1 MIDIIKHNWHFR
13 FTPKTRNYTKYI
25 ILHHAAAK
33 TASPEDVHAWHLQR
47 DGGTWAG
54 IGYNFY
60 VRKNG
65 EIHEGRGLNQSGAHT
80 TGYNSV
86 SVGICFEGDFSTE
99 TVMNIAQLE
108 AGKAL
113 LRYLHEIYP
122 DAKIICHRD
131 VNNTA
136 CPGTYFPLGELLRYN
151 EVEKECDEMKR
162 YKNVSGLPYGK
173 EEIQALIDKGILK
186 GKKNLVT
193 GEDLG
198 LDLSEDMLRILII
211 MYRCMFG
218 GANA

>member
-1 MIDIIKHNWHFR
+1 MIDIIKHNWNFR
-13 FTPKTRNYTKYI
+13 FTPKTRNFTEYI

-33 TASPEDVHAWHLQR
+33 TARPEDIHAWHLQR

-60 VRKNG
+60 VRKSG
-65 EIHEGRGLNQSGAHT
+65 EIHEGRKIDQSGAHT

-86 SVGICFEGDFSTE
+86 SVGICFEGDYSTE
-99 TVMNIAQLE
+99 TVMPVAQLE

-113 LRYLHEIYP
+113 LRYLHYIYP

-136 CPGTYFPLGELLRYN
+136 CPGTFFPLGELLCFN
-151 EVEKECDEMKR
+151 EPEKGSDEMKR
-162 YKNVSGLPYGK
+162 YKNVSDLPYGK

>member
-1 MIDIIKHNWHFR
+1 MINIIKHNWNFR
-13 FTPKTRNYTKYI
+13 FTPKERKYTEYI

-33 TASPEDVHAWHLQR
+33 TASPEQIHEWHLQR

-80 TGYNSV
+80 TGYNSL
-86 SVGICFEGDFSTE
+86 SVGVCFEGDFSKE
-99 TVMNIAQLE
+99 SVMSLAQLD
-108 AGKAL
+108 AGKKL
-113 LRYLHEIYP
+113 LRYLREIYP
-122 DAKIICHRD
+122 NAKIICHRD

-136 CPGTYFPLGELLRYN
+136 CPGTYFPLGELLRFN
-151 EVEKECDEMKR
+151 EVEKERDEMQR
-162 YKNVSGLPYGK
+162 YKNVSDLPYGK

-193 GEDLG
+193 GEGLG
-198 LDLSEDMLRILII
+198 IDLSEDMLRILII